1 VLEKTVE
8 ANFISFSETGA
19 HNGEMKPAE
28 WTRVTAEAQWAPR
41 GRIVAPVLCLCLLFL
56 CSLTLAQSRKEQIQD
71 ALRKT
76 PHPDS
81 AAEFQTVPHLSC
93 LNQGKTSIC
102 WSFATSSFVESEMAR
117 LKLPTVR
124 LSVAYPVYCAF
135 LEKAR
140 RFVRMHGDSRVNAG
154 DLFMGVFN
162 TCRDYGAI
170 PLSVYGGPTPDKP
183 LDHSRLY
190 AEVEKLMREVK
201 AKGEWDE
208 NAVVGN
214 MKTILNHHLG
224 EPPQEFSYE
233 GKKYTPRSFVADV
246 VRLPWNEYR
255 MITSFKY
262 APFNTFTEFKVPDNW
277 QHDTNFFNVPLN
289 EYYAAF
295 KGALQAGY
303 SVSVS
308 IDVSEPSYQTTGKY
322 CLMPES
328 ELATEQL
335 TQDAREAGYQSRKT
349 TDDHAVHFIGWK
361 DVGGEDWF
369 LAKDSWKTIWQNKNE
384 GNLLVHSSYVKMKV
398 LAFIV
403 HRDGVPGL
411 QQK

>member
-1 VLEKTVE
+1 
-8 ANFISFSETGA
+8 
-19 HNGEMKPAE
+19 MKYPASAKIPP
-28 WTRVTAEAQWAPR
+28 TYRFRAQA
-41 GRIVAPVLCLCLLFL
+41 LCLCLLFL

-71 ALRKT
+71 ALGKT
-76 PHPDS
+76 PHPAS

-93 LNQGKTSIC
+93 MNQGKTSIC

-117 LKLPTVR
+117 LKLPSVR

-170 PLSVYGGPTPDKP
+170 PLSDYGAPTPGKALNHD
-183 LDHSRLY
+183 RLY
-190 AEVEKLMREVK
+190 ADIDKLMHEVK
-201 AKGEWDE
+201 TKGEWDE
-208 NAVVGN
+208 DAVVGK
-214 MKTILNHHLG
+214 MKTLLNRHLG

-233 GKKYTPRSFVADV
+233 GKKYTPRSFAAEV
-246 VRLPWNEYR
+246 VRLPWKDYR

-262 APFNTFTEFKVPDNW
+262 APFDTFIEFKVPDNW
-277 QHDTNFFNVPLN
+277 QHDTNFFNVPLD

-322 CLMPES
+322 CLMPAS
-328 ELATEQL
+328 ELAPSQL
-335 TQDAREAGYQSRKT
+335 TQNAREAGYQSGQT

-361 DVGGEDWF
+361 NVGGEDWF
-369 LAKDSWKTIWQNKNE
+369 LAKDSWNTIWQNHNE
-384 GNLLVHSSYVKMKV
+384 GNLLVHGSYVKMKV

-411 QQK
+411 GPK